1 MFDSIAWS
9 AFGWGALASVSLPL
23 GAMIGLATRPT
34 RRVASSAMAFGGG
47 ALLFALSIELFG
59 HVLHRA
65 GDEHGHITQPKLV
78 FAAIIAGIIG
88 GLLFNGLNAILED
101 RGGFLRRRG
110 MIRRHVVRR
119 RRSEAHQL
127 LRSLSKVE
135 YFRELPIEEVIA
147 LMPDV
152 ETVTFEPGAT
162 VFSEGED
169 GDGLYVIADGEV
181 RIERAAEGTQAE
193 IATIGQ
199 GDVFGE
205 MSLVTENPRSA
216 TAITNGQVRAWRIS
230 TESFH
235 RHMDESPNLKAAIQ
249 RVVTDRIQNLH
260 QTGHVTEETAED
272 WSELTYK
279 RFEDHT
285 TVGITAE
292 LVKEETSQHGH
303 AATAIWLGI
312 ALDAI
317 PESLVIGML
326 VVGAAAQGTTLSLA
340 FIAGVFLAN
349 LPEAMSS
356 AVTMQKG
363 GMSTLRIFMMWF
375 SLCVLT
381 SVGALIG
388 SIILPANPTGS
399 EQYVMFAIEGL
410 AGGAMLTM
418 IAQTMLPEAFEQ
430 GGGPIVGLST
440 LGGFLAALMVKMI

>member
-1 MFDSIAWS
+1 MFDAIAWS
-9 AFGWGALASVSLPL
+9 AFGWGALAAVSLPL
-23 GAMIGLATRPT
+23 GAVVGLLTRPT

-65 GDEHGHITQPKLV
+65 GDGHGHITQPKLV
-78 FAAIIAGIIG
+78 FAAIIAGIVG

-119 RRSEAHQL
+119 RRAEARQL
-127 LRSLSKVE
+127 FESLARVD
-135 YFRELPIEEVIA
+135 YFRELPVEEVIA

-152 ETVTFEPGAT
+152 ETVTFEPDAT
-162 VFSEGED
+162 VFSEGDE
-169 GDGLYVIADGEV
+169 GDGLYVIADGVV
-181 RIERAAEGTQAE
+181 RIERASEGAQAE

-216 TAITNGQVRAWRIS
+216 TAVTVNEVKAWRIS
-230 TESFH
+230 TDSFH

-249 RVVTDRIQNLH
+249 KVVTERIQNLH
-260 QTGHVTEETAED
+260 ESGHVTEETAGD
-272 WSELTYK
+272 WTNLTYK
-279 RFEDHT
+279 RLEDHT
-285 TVGITAE
+285 TVGVTTE
-292 LVKEETSQHGH
+292 LVQSETSQHGH

-326 VVGAAAQGTTLSLA
+326 VVAAAASGTTLSLA

-363 GMSTLRIFMMWF
+363 GMSTLRIFLMWF

-381 SVGALIG
+381 AVGAYVGATIF
-388 SIILPANPTGS
+388 PANPTGS
-399 EQYVMFAIEGL
+399 KQYVMFAIEGL

-440 LGGFLAALMVKMI
+440 LCGFLAALMVKMI